1 MALLCMEHAS
11 VRYDRFNLDVSL
23 TVEPGM
29 ITGLIGRNG
38 SGKTTTFKAIV
49 DVVRAGG
56 KTEIF
61 GKDNRRLTEEERSQ
75 IGIAYTDIFFSGEY
89 KVSAVRRIL
98 KAAYKNFNAAEYD
111 RLIKRFDIPTRGKIR
126 NLSTGELAKLRF
138 ISAMSHDAKLV
149 ILDEPTS
156 GLDVVARDGI
166 LDELRSYMEN
176 HEDAA
181 ILLSSNITQDL
192 EGLTDDVYMIDEG
205 KIERFISVLKS
216 AHPKGLISN
225 YAMEQSSGT
234 NISKRL
240 LAEAFSS
247 VVRLKRIYSDRLI
260 PCRDS
265 GITYSAKPDDL
276 MYLQYTSGSTSAP
289 KGVRVTSRA
298 LMTQLAQCRSADY
311 THFDHATLGTWVPF
325 FHNLGL
331 VITLLM
337 PILTTGST
345 AYFLSTLQFLSNPE
359 EPQLEP
365 EPEPLP
371 EPEPEPIPEPIAP
384 PPAPK
389 PMPEPE
395 PELPPEAPQQVI
407 QPQPQPMPKPMPA
420 PQPYIA
426 PKPQKQK
433 SDLSLPLI
441 IVIILVVLLVLGGGI
456 WGVISIINANKG
468 EDKPDTPE
476 PTPAPTVT
484 EETIGYEEYNKRI
497 DERQAMNCTA
507 NYSIAKY
514 TGKSY
519 TEGEYEL
526 LTEKAWTLAANDGW
540 TEVFVSNFDATRGL
554 SEGSIVSGLGLE
566 NAPVSVYFSGED
578 AYLWSV
584 TDTVRAA
591 GDGSAK
597 YRLGENEKVAT
608 STKVNRAQFEAGFE
622 EDYQST
628 KLKSMVIT
636 CKSDGI
642 DSYSETLKAHKTEI
656 DAENAN

>member
-1 MALLCMEHAS
+1 MDKNGANGNNSQLRQDNPFANTGGNGNSYQNSGSSLSDDPQLAALRQQVDSSAYATS
-11 VRYDRFNLDVSL
+11 ATDRAN
-23 TVEPGM
+23 
-29 ITGLIGRNG
+29 
-38 SGKTTTFKAIV
+38 
-49 DVVRAGG
+49 
-56 KTEIF
+56 
-61 GKDNRRLTEEERSQ
+61 
-75 IGIAYTDIFFSGEY
+75 
-89 KVSAVRRIL
+89 
-98 KAAYKNFNAAEYD
+98 
-111 RLIKRFDIPTRGKIR
+111 
-126 NLSTGELAKLRF
+126 
-138 ISAMSHDAKLV
+138 
-149 ILDEPTS
+149 
-156 GLDVVARDGI
+156 
-166 LDELRSYMEN
+166 
-176 HEDAA
+176 
-181 ILLSSNITQDL
+181 
-192 EGLTDDVYMIDEG
+192 
-205 KIERFISVLKS
+205 
-216 AHPKGLISN
+216 
-225 YAMEQSSGT
+225 
-234 NISKRL
+234 
-240 LAEAFSS
+240 AFSVTNTREQPQIAIGGS
-247 VVRLKRIYSDRLI
+247 ATAFGGIKESD
-260 PCRDS
+260 
-265 GITYSAKPDDL
+265 
-276 MYLQYTSGSTSAP
+276 
-289 KGVRVTSRA
+289 
-298 LMTQLAQCRSADY
+298 
-311 THFDHATLGTWVPF
+311 
-325 FHNLGL
+325 
-331 VITLLM
+331 
-337 PILTTGST
+337 
-345 AYFLSTLQFLSNPE
+345 LQFLSNPE

-371 EPEPEPIPEPIAP
+371 EPEPEPIPEPVTP

-407 QPQPQPMPKPMPA
+407 EPQQPQPMPKPMPA
-420 PQPYIA
+420 PQPYVA

-441 IVIILVVLLVLGGGI
+441 IVIVIVVLLVLGGGT

-468 EDKPDTPE
+468 GNEPETPE
-476 PTPAPTVT
+476 PTPTPTVT

-497 DERQAMNCTA
+497 EERQAMNCTA

-519 TEGEYEL
+519 AEGEYEL

-554 SEGSIVSGLGLE
+554 SEGSIVSGLGLQ

-597 YRLGENEKVAT
+597 YRLGENEKVAN
-608 STKVNRAQFEAGFE
+608 SAKVSRAQFEAGFE
-622 EDYQST
+622 EDFYSYVKLTAEQYQST

>member
-1 MALLCMEHAS
+1 MDKNGANGKNPQLRQDNPFADMGGNGNLNQNTGGSLSDDPQLAALRQQVDSSAYATS
-11 VRYDRFNLDVSL
+11 ATDRAN
-23 TVEPGM
+23 
-29 ITGLIGRNG
+29 
-38 SGKTTTFKAIV
+38 
-49 DVVRAGG
+49 
-56 KTEIF
+56 
-61 GKDNRRLTEEERSQ
+61 
-75 IGIAYTDIFFSGEY
+75 
-89 KVSAVRRIL
+89 
-98 KAAYKNFNAAEYD
+98 
-111 RLIKRFDIPTRGKIR
+111 
-126 NLSTGELAKLRF
+126 
-138 ISAMSHDAKLV
+138 
-149 ILDEPTS
+149 
-156 GLDVVARDGI
+156 
-166 LDELRSYMEN
+166 
-176 HEDAA
+176 
-181 ILLSSNITQDL
+181 
-192 EGLTDDVYMIDEG
+192 
-205 KIERFISVLKS
+205 
-216 AHPKGLISN
+216 
-225 YAMEQSSGT
+225 
-234 NISKRL
+234 
-240 LAEAFSS
+240 AFSVTNTREQPQIAVGGS
-247 VVRLKRIYSDRLI
+247 ATAFGGIKESD
-260 PCRDS
+260 
-265 GITYSAKPDDL
+265 
-276 MYLQYTSGSTSAP
+276 
-289 KGVRVTSRA
+289 
-298 LMTQLAQCRSADY
+298 
-311 THFDHATLGTWVPF
+311 
-325 FHNLGL
+325 
-331 VITLLM
+331 
-337 PILTTGST
+337 
-345 AYFLSTLQFLSNPE
+345 LQFLSNPE

-468 EDKPDTPE
+468 EDEPDTPE
-476 PTPAPTVT
+476 PTPAPVVT

-514 TGKSY
+514 TSKSY

-622 EDYQST
+622 EDFYNYVKLTAEQYQST